1 MEQDTSSRKYV
12 FVSGFP
18 RSGTSM
24 LGRNIARFEDCTGF
38 KNTGVPEDE
47 GQFLQDVYLT
57 ASAYGGSSRVGFDPR
72 AHRTE
77 NSSLLTPA
85 NVAKLKASW
94 DKYWETGKAIR
105 VEKTPENLLMT
116 RFLQAAFPNSYFI
129 VVRRHPVP
137 VSLAG
142 RRWKINLTSLDT
154 AFRHWLHC
162 HSLFEGDRKYLN
174 RVYELRYEDY
184 VEDQDKYHNEIA
196 AFIGTRVPEPPKE
209 DTYRYV
215 TQWRNP
221 TGLRV
226 PENGME
232 KASPIHNQK
241 YLDRWHRLLTES
253 RFRFYYRYL
262 ARKYESEFS
271 RYGYSLVTG
280 LPNGNEVLHEGGVI
294 ANALGVLS
302 CVAADTGALMW
313 RAALRCR
320 VALRR
325 TGKAVLPDVIIQE
338 IRRRRAH
345 GLQPN

>member
-1 MEQDTSSRKYV
+1 MELDTSRKYV
-12 FVSGFP
+12 FVCGLP
-18 RSGTSM
+18 RSGTSL

-57 ASAYGGSSRVGFDPR
+57 ASDYGGSSRVGFDPR

-77 NSSLLTPA
+77 KSSLLTPA
-85 NVAKLKASW
+85 NVAKLKACW
-94 DKYWETGKAIR
+94 GKYWEADKAIR
-105 VEKTPENLLMT
+105 VEKTPENLLMS
-116 RFLQAAFPNSYFI
+116 RFLQAAFGNCYF
-129 VVRRHPVP
+129 VVVHRHPVP

-162 HSLFEGDRKYLN
+162 HALFEGDRKYLR

-184 VEDQDKYHNEIA
+184 VADQDKYHKEIA
-196 AFIGTRVPEPPKE
+196 AFIGTQVPEPPRK

-226 PENGME
+226 PEKGME

-241 YLDRWHRLLTES
+241 YLDRWHRLVIKS
-253 RFRFYYRYL
+253 PFRFYYRYL
-262 ARKYESEFS
+262 ARKYESEFN
-271 RYGYSLVTG
+271 RYGYSLVSE
-280 LPNGNEVLHEGGVI
+280 LPKGNEILLKGGVI
-294 ANALGVLS
+294 ANSLGFLS
-302 CVAADTGALMW
+302 CIAADTGALMW

-325 TGKAVLPDVIIQE
+325 AAKAILPEVVVQE
-338 IRRRRAH
+338 IRRRRARA
-345 GLQPN
+345 LQAN